1 MYLIIKYKNE
11 LNNKPKQKQIT
22 NKQIASRTRMWK
34 NENGDSNL
42 KWIQWIEKNEV
53 FSYFL
58 QIPQNPLTLI
68 VNNIDNK

>member
-42 KWIQWIEKNEV
+42 KWIQWIEKKW
-53 FSYFL
+53 SIFL
-58 QIPQNPLTLI
+58 LFTDSTESPYTNCKQYW
-68 VNNIDNK
+68 